1 MQVRLFFKKTSTELL
16 TFTFQ
21 EYNIESETNIFRSEY
36 QFTFAVCTQDIY
48 KKSVPVLSLLW

>member
-1 MQVRLFFKKTSTELL
+1 MQVRLLKTTSTELL

-48 KKSVPVLSLLW
+48 KKSVPVLSLL